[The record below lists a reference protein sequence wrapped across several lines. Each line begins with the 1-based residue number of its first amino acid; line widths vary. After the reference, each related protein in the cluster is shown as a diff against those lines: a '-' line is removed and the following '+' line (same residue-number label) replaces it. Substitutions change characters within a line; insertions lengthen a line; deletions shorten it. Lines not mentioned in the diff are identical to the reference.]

1 MHILQQHMYTYGVD
15 VNNASPRHVMSLH
28 WTPQL
33 FPREK
38 QSKRGSRA
46 LMRDSIV
53 ISRWSLLV
61 AVIPLAGCNDANVGF
76 PLNIDVY
83 WIARTFD
90 RVYIWMPTRGG
101 GYIYQLW
108 RRMCTLLE
116 MNESPLFDYVRFD
129 WSMCRPGRRYILPPP
144 LTFVLCVCVCV
155 CLCLAEGSLLA
166 LMTTIITLTHTMTSL
181 PSQDEVGNGGENW
194 RRYTREMTDLTVVF
208 SFISSSHF
216 LLYPRHI
223 SRKV

>member
-61 AVIPLAGCNDANVGF
+61 AVIPLAGCNDAKCRIF
-76 PLNIDVY
+76 AQY
-83 WIARTFD
+83 WRLLD
-90 RVYIWMPTRGG
+90 SPNLWPRVYLNADEGGG

-129 WSMCRPGRRYILPPP
+129 WSMCRPGRRYILPPY
-144 LTFVLCVCVCV
+144 VCIVRACVCVCV
-155 CLCLAEGSLLA
+155 C
-166 LMTTIITLTHTMTSL
+166 
-181 PSQDEVGNGGENW
+181 V
-194 RRYTREMTDLTVVF
+194 
-208 SFISSSHF
+208 
-216 LLYPRHI
+216 
-223 SRKV
+223 